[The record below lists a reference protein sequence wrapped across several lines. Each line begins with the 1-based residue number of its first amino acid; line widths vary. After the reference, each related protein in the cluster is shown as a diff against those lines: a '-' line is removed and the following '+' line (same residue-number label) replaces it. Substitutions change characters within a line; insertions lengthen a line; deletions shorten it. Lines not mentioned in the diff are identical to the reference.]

1 MATALTPWE
10 RLQER
15 LPGGFRARHVA
26 LGTDEETI
34 SSLINANAR
43 AIGYPLLTSIEDMR
57 DELTEA
63 STDLQNDLVLVEDA
77 DGNAVAWAQAWLSS
91 DSAPGAFL
99 IGTVHPAH
107 QGIGLGRA
115 IFTWSRERARV
126 LLTDH
131 PTGAMFVH
139 LPDCDAPARRLV
151 ESQGGT
157 PIRFYSDMLLRFSDR
172 PIAENLEHLSAPAG
186 YEVLPMDRV
195 DGELLRQLRNHCF
208 ADHWGS
214 WEMSPE
220 SWRDLLRED
229 SARPSCSEVV
239 IDRHGALVAMQ
250 MTSEFPQDAA
260 TVGRVRWV
268 GQLGVHRDHRRRG
281 LASLLIERHLVTTK
295 RDGLEGSMLGV
306 DAASLTG
313 ANTLYESLGYRKT
326 GGGVRYELPPVVR

>member
-1 MATALTPWE
+1 
-10 RLQER
+10 
-15 LPGGFRARHVA
+15 
-26 LGTDEETI
+26 
-34 SSLINANAR
+34 
-43 AIGYPLLTSIEDMR
+43 
-57 DELTEA
+57 
-63 STDLQNDLVLVEDA
+63 
-77 DGNAVAWAQAWLSS
+77 LSS

-126 LLTDH
+126 LLADH

-157 PIRFYSDMLLRFSDR
+157 PIRFYSDMLLHFSDR
-172 PIAENLEHLSAPAG
+172 PIAESLEHLSAPAG
-186 YEVLPMDRV
+186 YEVLSMDRV

-281 LASLLIERHLVTTK
+281 LASLLIERHLVTAK

-313 ANTLYESLGYRKT
+313 ANTLYESLGYRRT
-326 GGGVRYELPPVVR
+326 GGGIRYSIS